1 VQPVLVEG
9 MALTPLIVYITRP
22 DAYEIYMGGDRSLR
36 VWLEKPY
43 YSHQSW
49 SHTIGSETH
58 YTDIGWIAVHST
70 GQKAKLLLKQDKKL
84 REIVW
89 HEVFLSLCPRGMS
102 YERGVEW
109 ADTAVKTGNSDDDV
123 LYAQAL
129 KDKEWE
135 ANCNTCHKRFLLQL
149 NLRTYEAQ
157 RIAPEVAL
165 RHNPGLFN
173 TDQIDAKLAIE
184 RYHSIEDIDDIPF

>member
-1 VQPVLVEG
+1 
-9 MALTPLIVYITRP
+9 M
-22 DAYEIYMGGDRSLR
+22 
-36 VWLEKPY
+36 
-43 YSHQSW
+43 
-49 SHTIGSETH
+49 GSEMY

-89 HEVFLSLCPRGMS
+89 HEVFLSLCPQGMT
-102 YERGVEW
+102 YEQGVEW
-109 ADTAVKTGNSDDDV
+109 ADTAVKTDNSDDDV
-123 LYAQAL
+123 LYDLAL

-157 RIAPEVAL
+157 RIVPEVAL
-165 RHNPGLFN
+165 RHNHGLFH
-173 TDQIDAKLAIE
+173 TDQIDARLAIE
-184 RYHSIEDIDDIPF
+184 QYHSIEDIDDIPF